1 MATGAGGVMAITR
14 RRFIGFALVAMT
26 LSVLFS
32 FVAAL
37 AADLYLHHRA
47 ERSAGLNR
55 WGYRGPVA
63 GKKRPGELRVVVL
76 GGSTAFGYGVTWD
89 EAIPALLERGLNQQQ
104 GQVPASVVNLGFN
117 NEGAYSF
124 LPTLKDFEYLDYDV
138 VCFYEGYNDLSGDYV
153 PNRAVYRHESAVFRL
168 TGYFPILP
176 LALREKALSLRY
188 GGDLKAAYAA
198 PYDTTAGKAVFR
210 PSLADRTSATALE
223 AAGQVS
229 NSLSRQLD
237 QLSAEKPP
245 AAPVISEAGCA
256 FPWAHYCQA
265 IYAAT
270 RYALDHGKAV
280 AIVSQPRKLEDGAE
294 RHSQQQQALVE
305 MIARHFSDNPRV
317 RYVDLGDSI
326 DMKDT
331 NIVFDGLHLNAEGN
345 GIIARGL
352 VEPVRALAAIR
363 EGMSR
368 P

>member
-1 MATGAGGVMAITR
+1 MAITR
-14 RRFIGFALVAMT
+14 RKFIGFALAAMT

-89 EAIPALLERGLNQQQ
+89 EAIPALLERKLNQQQ
-104 GQVPASVVNLGFN
+104 GKAPARVVNLGFN

-124 LPTLKDFEYLDYDV
+124 LTTLKDFEYLDYDV
-138 VCFYEGYNDLSGDYV
+138 VCFYEGYNDLSGDSI

-176 LALREKALSLRY
+176 LALREKALLLRF

-198 PYDTTAGKAVFR
+198 PYDTTPGKTVFR
-210 PSLADRTSATALE
+210 PNLADRTSATALE
-223 AAGQVS
+223 AAGAVS
-229 NSLSRQLD
+229 TSLGRQLD
-237 QLSAEKPP
+237 RLSAEKPP
-245 AAPVISEAGCA
+245 AAPVTSEAGCA
-256 FPWAHYCQA
+256 FPWANYCQA
-265 IYAAT
+265 IYVAT
-270 RYALDHGKAV
+270 RYALDHGKVV
-280 AIVSQPRKLEDGAE
+280 AIVSQPRQQNAAAQH
-294 RHSQQQQALVE
+294 HSEQQQALVG
-305 MIARHFSDNPRV
+305 MIARHFPDNPRV
-317 RYVDLGDSI
+317 QYVDLKDAV

-331 NIVFDGLHLNAEGN
+331 NIVFDGMHLNAEGN
-345 GIIARGL
+345 GMIAQGL

-363 EGMSR
+363 EGLSR